1 MHVIIVAHG
10 PVRVTRSSVARIRQS
25 GCARAIDVVPAFD
38 GALGKNPAIA
48 GASVS
53 EDVGSRAVRSVAR
66 SLGSDAPVLVIHDD
80 AAVTSR
86 GIRSLESAL
95 RGTADVAV
103 PFSNERDTDQ
113 FIGPLPAASDAGNSL
128 NGYCGSLEDGRR
140 ISSARFS
147 VFATSAGLLAE
158 LGGSLV
164 IPGATLIRD
173 TIRIEVTRA
182 VAAHDLSCNRRLA
195 DPGEHTILVASMIVK
210 DEEDMIE
217 GALESLVGVVDRVE
231 ICDTGSSDRT
241 IEIARSMGASVRSI
255 EWRDDFG
262 WARNQALETCRD
274 ADFVLQLDADER
286 FRCEEPD
293 VFRRWL
299 HTWRDEID
307 GVRLTLVNDR
317 GPDVTASRHS
327 AMRIAAAPTATFR
340 GALHETFHFENSD
353 AAIMNHVGVGIHHLG
368 YTPEVV
374 NRRNKASR
382 NIEISRVAFETGP
395 SFKTKI
401 DYARSLLMAD
411 ERDMQAKRL
420 FHEVYSEIP
429 VNAPRI
435 VASYVAAMLSRYA
448 VDDGDFE
455 QALILADEAL
465 AITVNEDV
473 ALATVGQILVS
484 QQRFEELV
492 RRHRELSTRPPGAPM
507 FVAES
512 NVARYRALVAL
523 ALIETGAP
531 EESLALLEQAMSQD
545 ADSAVEIAVRIVTTW
560 LQAGGDPASIV
571 PALALDPHGVIVG
584 AIAAAVVPGLTAQLC
599 AAAVAA
605 GSRERELIK
614 VGLTAAILKQMQDVV
629 DVLTPHVA
637 QLESIDA
644 AGVAGIAE
652 RRGHPSIADDV
663 RTGMLAAVSL

>member
-25 GCARAIDVVPAFD
+25 GSARSIDVIPAFD
-38 GALGKNPAIA
+38 GALGTNPVIA
-48 GASVS
+48 GVSVS
-53 EDVGSRAVRSVAR
+53 AGVGSPAVRSLAR
-66 SLGSDAPVLVIHDD
+66 SLDSNAPVLVIHDD

-86 GIRSLESAL
+86 GIRIFESAL
-95 RGTADVAV
+95 CGTADVAV

-113 FIGPLPAASDAGNSL
+113 FIGPLPAASEAGNSL
-128 NGYCGSLEDGRR
+128 NGFSGSVEDGRR
-140 ISSARFS
+140 ISSACFS

-158 LGGSLV
+158 FGGSLV

-173 TIRIEVTRA
+173 TIRIELTRA

-195 DPGEHTILVASMIVK
+195 DPGDHTVLVASMIVK
-210 DEEDMIE
+210 DEEEMIE

-241 IEIARSMGASVRSI
+241 IEIARSMGANVRSI

-262 WARNQALETCRD
+262 WARNRALETCRD

-293 VFRRWL
+293 AFRRWL
-299 HTWRDEID
+299 HTWRDEVD

-327 AMRIAAAPTATFR
+327 AMRIAAAASATFR
-340 GALHETFHFENSD
+340 GALHETFYFENSD

-368 YTPEVV
+368 YVPEVV
-374 NRRNKASR
+374 SRRNKAVR
-382 NIEISRVAFETGP
+382 NIEISRVAFEAD
-395 SFKTKI
+395 SNFKTKI

-411 ERDMQAKRL
+411 EGDAQAERL

-429 VNAPRI
+429 GNAPRI
-435 VASYVAAMLSRYA
+435 IVSYVAAMLSRYA
-448 VDDGDFE
+448 VDHGDLAR
-455 QALILADEAL
+455 ALTLADEAL
-465 AITVNEDV
+465 AITANEDV

-484 QQRFEELV
+484 QERFDELV

-531 EESLALLEQAMSQD
+531 EDGLALIEQAMSQD
-545 ADSAVEIAVRIVTTW
+545 AASTVEIAARIVTTW
-560 LQAGGDPASIV
+560 LQTGADPASIV
-571 PALALDPHGVIVG
+571 PALAMDPHGVVVG
-584 AIAAAVVPGLTAQLC
+584 AIAATVAPGLTAQLC

-614 VGLTAAILKQMQDVV
+614 VGLTAALLKQMQDVV
-629 DVLTPHVA
+629 DVLMPHVT

-644 AGVAGIAE
+644 AGVASIAE
-652 RRGHPSIADDV
+652 RRGHSSIADDV